1 MEKIK
6 VTASGNFE
14 NKKSWAGIKK
24 HLEHDAKI
32 EHKNKFLNTEE
43 SKKLRQYNRHK
54 ILIDYESFVNTEF
67 GSYVKEHDKNL
78 KDKKHAYGSVDRFLK
93 VDSTGKQRKLQ
104 PAQAY
109 VEKFADEENYHKI
122 LKELQKEL
130 LHCYYPGQNTT
141 LTAEQAQHE
150 ALKAVANGLENY
162 ADGFNNRNPNLKMF
176 EYYTH
181 LDEKGAPHLHAR
193 VMPFYQ
199 AQSKTKAGRVK
210 KPSWSL
216 NRALR
221 AQYGGLS
228 GNNKQRLSKFR
239 QQEDQALISSMNNA
253 FENYLGKDTLKLYRK
268 TEVEQYVTTGI
279 SHEEYTAEKN
289 NELKQK
295 IIDKQAKIKEQD
307 NEIAQNDITLFGQNR
322 TIIDNTDAIKRQQKD
337 IDDNESLKR
346 QQQKDIDHNES
357 LKKQQQTD
365 IDANNL
371 TKKQQE
377 QEITENTQKI
387 KQYREMI
394 KRFKASLKKLSDKF
408 SAEIISTTKKLM
420 MYFNGKRVDINVS
433 IDEVPQKLHDIADV
447 SENLVDYYKSGQA
460 TKSEVTQS
468 KPQVNKQPVP
478 KQKQQEDDLEL

>member
-32 EHKNKFLNTEE
+32 NHKNDYLNTEE

-67 GSYVKEHDKNL
+67 SSYVKEHDKNL

-109 VEKFADEENYHKI
+109 VEKFADEENYQKI
-122 LKELQKEL
+122 LKELEKKL

-141 LTAEQAQHE
+141 LTQEQAHHE

-162 ADGFNNRNPNLKMF
+162 ADGFNKRNPNLKMF

-181 LDEKGAPHLHAR
+181 LDEKGAPHLHAH

-199 AQSKTKAGRVK
+199 AQGKTKAGRVK

-221 AQYGGLS
+221 AQYGGTPKE
-228 GNNKQRLSKFR
+228 NKQRLSKFR
-239 QQEDQALISSMNNA
+239 QQEDQALIFSMNMA
-253 FENYLGKDTLKLYRK
+253 FENYLGKNKLKLFRKTDSKEVATGLNHDEYIAKIQNDVALDVQIKNKQNTINQQNIDINQNNIVLSAQKNTLKTNDDKLKKQAEEITKNDKKLNNQKAIITSNDKRIVSGEAYLK
-268 TEVEQYVTTGI
+268 EQKEKFKSYYEKVE
-279 SHEEYTAEKN
+279 K
-289 NELKQK
+289 LKQK
-295 IIDKQAKIKEQD
+295 FG
-307 NEIAQNDITLFGQNR
+307 EIL
-322 TIIDNTDAIKRQQKD
+322 
-337 IDDNESLKR
+337 
-346 QQQKDIDHNES
+346 
-357 LKKQQQTD
+357 
-365 IDANNL
+365 
-371 TKKQQE
+371 
-377 QEITENTQKI
+377 
-387 KQYREMI
+387 
-394 KRFKASLKKLSDKF
+394 DKF
-408 SAEIISTTKKLM
+408 SKSMLQRVKTLLTGAINKDIKNSLQLDELPDSLRLVADETESALKDSKTILKESVQNTKPKQ
-420 MYFNGKRVDINVS
+420 
-433 IDEVPQKLHDIADV
+433 QKLK
-447 SENLVDYYKSGQA
+447 E
-460 TKSEVTQS
+460 
-468 KPQVNKQPVP
+468 
-478 KQKQQEDDLEL
+478 EDDLEL